1 MFFSPNAGEVRC
13 IFTQTKQLSL
23 NLHPTQMVK
32 TKEKHIPLNGKNHI
46 LNKTWT
52 TWCTYVLCA
61 MLQWKTF
68 HFHAILYLHKFHN
81 TPLLPPKNTRGHCFR
96 FLLGHLHVSGEI
108 ANNEYAKFGGGGGK
122 RGVLWDLCK

>member
-46 LNKTWT
+46 LNKT
-52 TWCTYVLCA
+52 
-61 MLQWKTF
+61 
-68 HFHAILYLHKFHN
+68 
-81 TPLLPPKNTRGHCFR
+81 
-96 FLLGHLHVSGEI
+96 
-108 ANNEYAKFGGGGGK
+108 
-122 RGVLWDLCK
+122 